1 MAKRFD
7 ELTER
12 EILALAISQEEED
25 GRIYGEFAEGLRE
38 TYPAT
43 AKLMREMLDE
53 ESEHRASLIELYR
66 SRFGEHIPLIR
77 RQDVKGAM
85 ARTPV
90 WMVQPLGVDYVRR
103 QIKIMETE
111 ARRFYLAAAQRVT
124 DAQTRKLLGDLAEA
138 EVGHLSSADTIE
150 REHVASGARAN
161 EDAQV
166 RRTFVLQVVQP
177 GLAGLMDG
185 SVSTLAPLFAAA
197 FATQN
202 SWQAFLVGLAA
213 SVGAGIS
220 MGFAEALSD
229 DGTITGRGSPMA
241 RGIVC
246 GAMTTAGG
254 IGHTLPFLIPD
265 VHLATRV
272 AIIVV
277 LIELGVISWI
287 RQRYMET
294 PFVRAALQVVLGGLL
309 VFAAGVLIG
318 RS

>member
-1 MAKRFD
+1 MAKHFG

-12 EILALAISQEEED
+12 ELLALAISKEEED

-38 TYPAT
+38 NYPAT
-43 AKLMREMLDE
+43 SSLMREMLAE

-77 RQDVKGAM
+77 RQDVRGSM

-90 WMVQPLGVDYVRR
+90 WMIQPLGVDYVRR
-103 QIKIMETE
+103 QIKVMETE
-111 ARRFYLAAAQRVT
+111 ARRFYLAAAQKVT
-124 DAQTRKLLGDLAEA
+124 DAQTRKLLVDLAEA

-150 REHVASGARAN
+150 KEHVASGARAT
-161 EDAQV
+161 EDEQV
-166 RRTFVLQVVQP
+166 RRTFVLQIVQP
-177 GLAGLMDG
+177 GLVGLMDG
-185 SVSTLAPLFAAA
+185 SVSTLAPLFAAV

-202 SWQAFLVGLAA
+202 SWESFLVGLAA

-229 DGTITGRGSPMA
+229 DGTITGRGRPLA

-246 GAMTTAGG
+246 GLMTTAGG

-272 AIIVV
+272 AIAVV
-277 LIELGVISWI
+277 AVELGIISWI

-294 PFVRAALQVVLGGLL
+294 PFVRAALQVILGGLL

-318 RS
+318 KS